1 MEQNFTL
8 ISTLAAGFVFALVF
22 GVIAQRFRVP
32 PLVGYLLAG
41 IIISP
46 ATPGYVADVE
56 LAHQLSEIGIMLLM
70 FGVGLHFSL
79 KDLLRV
85 KAIAIPGAVAQ
96 MALATLLGM
105 VVSHLWGWSWG
116 QCFVFGLSLSC
127 ASTVVLLKALDSKGI
142 LKTMDG
148 QIAVG
153 WLVVEDIMTVVLLVL
168 LPPLAAVLGGSIGTS
183 TAMTAEGSQ
192 PLWLIFLSTL
202 GRVAAFIAFMLVFG
216 KRVLP
221 WLLWQVAKTGSREL
235 FTLCVLAS
243 AIGIAYGAS
252 LVFDVSFALG
262 AFFAGMVMQ
271 ESKYAH
277 AAAIES
283 LPLQDAFS
291 VIFFVG
297 VGMMFEPSILVSQ
310 PLQLLLTLA
319 IIMLGKSA
327 GAFFLVLL
335 FRRPLHTALT
345 VAAALAQIGEFSFIL
360 AGLGVSLG
368 LLPREGMSLILA
380 AAILSIALNPVAFA
394 LVPSI
399 KEGMKKR
406 WSFALAADR
415 RAARDFRQEHVKD
428 EEKRKVIIVG
438 GAAAGAEV
446 ARALKAEGVPFT
458 IVEDDPALIRELERE
473 GLSVTPGPAESLG
486 TLAQAGVQD
495 ASLLLVAMPN
505 SIRAIRA
512 VGAARELNP
521 DLKSAVF
528 AKNAAE
534 AERFRENIGISE
546 AFYAE
551 KELARAA
558 ARFALEQAGR
568 ANPEGAAAPGGKL
581 ALS

>member
-1 MEQNFTL
+1 
-8 ISTLAAGFVFALVF
+8 
-22 GVIAQRFRVP
+22 VIAQRFRVP

-534 AERFRENIGISE
+534 AERFRENIGINE

-568 ANPEGAAAPGGKL
+568 ASPEGAAAPGGKL

>member
-534 AERFRENIGISE
+534 AERFRENIGINE

-568 ANPEGAAAPGGKL
+568 ASPEGAAAPGGKL